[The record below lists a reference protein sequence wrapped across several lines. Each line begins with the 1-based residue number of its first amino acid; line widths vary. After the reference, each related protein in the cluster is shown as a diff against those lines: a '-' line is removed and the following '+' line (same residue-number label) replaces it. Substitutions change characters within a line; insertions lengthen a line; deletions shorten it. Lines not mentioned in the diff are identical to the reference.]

1 MSEDTNIDNKLALV
15 VKWFQNE
22 RPKDKLKIIKILRE
36 LGNPSLSSL
45 NEPTV
50 KRIIWYCKHL
60 KIDTSRKWD
69 LSAFEKILSS
79 KQKLTFSS

>member
-15 VKWFQNE
+15 VKRFQNE

-50 KRIIWYCKHL
+50 KRII
-60 KIDTSRKWD
+60 
-69 LSAFEKILSS
+69 
-79 KQKLTFSS
+79 